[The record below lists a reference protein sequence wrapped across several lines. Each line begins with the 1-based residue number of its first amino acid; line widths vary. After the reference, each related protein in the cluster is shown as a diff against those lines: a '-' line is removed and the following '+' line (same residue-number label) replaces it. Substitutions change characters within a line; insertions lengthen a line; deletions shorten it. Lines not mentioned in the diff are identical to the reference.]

1 MSTVLKPIIG
11 DWELQEK
18 PSNRINKQFAT
29 TRHKTGHGIRYKEN
43 SFKHKCNKA
52 LKNKLKKYKL
62 RRDGKEDPDVINVSH
77 IFQTALK
84 IKSPSINNNEELNIY
99 DIERPKNYLFKMVR
113 RKKDVENGKSIKT
126 LFKELPEKNE
136 LIHIPDVCTEIT
148 GKEKQS
154 PNSQDKKHTN
164 AFKLMMES
172 RNKSIGGNSP
182 GKEKPIDEAELQI
195 KTEEKNTKAKRLLV
209 LQKMAEQKGSLKK
222 KETEELLEE
231 AIKRKMDK
239 RAERLTKMIVNNGS
253 KKVKPKKEHSKLAT
267 KVADTKMPT
276 IDNVK
281 ELPETLPIN
290 NKNNGAL
297 HLINIF
303 DEPTSESNIT
313 KGLKEKCVPK
323 EDLEFLK
330 KLSPSIRKKENMLC
344 YFKKID
350 KDSDSSPP
358 LTTDN
363 NEMSPIIKVK
373 FGARNKKKL
382 KKKKISLNDKK
393 SLNLKDKNTC
403 EEIADVGSSYTPTK
417 NNNESVVT
425 DIPADN
431 KNESVVTNTPIE
443 TKNESRKRKREQL
456 SKEENTQ
463 IVKNTECLNESVEV
477 NEIKNERPKRNVKK
491 PIQYKDDF
499 LLSSSDEEYNIFTP
513 KKKKHSDKKTD
524 TPKLIKEP
532 KSKTSDG
539 AIKPNNKNIK
549 KSAKN
554 NDVNKNT
561 NVKLAPIFAP
571 KPQLDP
577 VALEAKQRFLQSGVP
592 ETLKKIAKKLKQV
605 ETESNCFPTVVH
617 VQQMEDSKND
627 ISSSPMID
635 SFRCESPDVS
645 PVKCSDKI
653 FKAIL
658 SPEKPAKNSHVAQPD
673 NNTRKVLQNI
683 KLSYPKFPVYRTYQ
697 LLKEKSKGEFG
708 DCNNFPEFDNSV
720 EIINNTVDINKVQVD
735 KLNWTDKYK
744 PMVTSQIIG
753 NFETTKELKK
763 WLESWSANN
772 DKRRMNAADSD
783 SSDFYHSDTDS
794 RDSVNTIDNLLILTG
809 PTGCGKTSCVY
820 AVAADLAIKV
830 IEVNASS
837 KRNGKIMLQDLQE
850 ATQSHKVNRGKGT
863 NSENSQKPQ
872 EIAEVD
878 LTIKAKKRG
887 RPKKVK
893 NVVTTKQKCDTG
905 SQSTNSQECT
915 RTGMSLILIDDADIV
930 FDQDDG
936 FCSAISQLVQYSKR
950 PVILVSSTLVCPH
963 LQRFLQSAKIMT
975 MKPLLPRMLGTWLD
989 IMCLADSGTCWPG
1002 LGSVLLDLYKGDIRK
1017 TINCLQ
1023 FYATT
1028 HTQGTRQIEENSQNI
1043 EALSDESSSVSWAGS
1058 ENQDERNLACESIQ
1072 LGDTLWKYFMERQSQ
1087 LLHIRFPSDLWHVWW
1102 NIPSFLMT
1110 SQNGTQENNK
1120 HKQTREL
1127 EEVANIFDNISAADY
1142 FGRLRPD
1149 TKTNI
1154 CSQPWYSSEC
1164 DSSSEFENFNY
1175 YNKSYDV
1182 ADDISKTFVVR
1193 SICNTQKCLQYNEEL
1208 YVRPTSMAVQRDRDR
1223 IVKRHDSISTH
1234 LSTGATLDRRALALD
1249 YWSSCRAICRFE
1261 KEKTDTNSKRNNR
1274 FCHYLRSLKI
1284 MCKNDVFDKLGGSL
1298 HIKGDDSN

>member
-11 DWELQEK
+11 DWDLQEIS
-18 PSNRINKQFAT
+18 SNRINKILPVI
-29 TRHKTGHGIRYKEN
+29 RHKTGHGIRYKEN

-77 IFQTALK
+77 IFQSTLK
-84 IKSPSINNNEELNIY
+84 IKSPIINNNEELNIH
-99 DIERPKNYLFKMVR
+99 DTEKPKNYLFKMVR
-113 RKKDVENGKSIKT
+113 RKKDAENVKSIKT

-136 LIHIPDVCTEIT
+136 PIHISDVCTEIT
-148 GKEKQS
+148 EKEKLS

-182 GKEKPIDEAELQI
+182 GKEKLIDEAEIQSKI
-195 KTEEKNTKAKRLLV
+195 EEKNTKAKRLLV

-222 KETEELLEE
+222 KEKEELLEE
-231 AIKRKMDK
+231 AIKIKMDK
-239 RAERLTKMIVNNGS
+239 RAERLTDMIVNNGI
-253 KKVKPKKEHSKLAT
+253 KKVKPKKECPKLVT
-267 KVADTKMPT
+267 KVADTKLAET

-281 ELPETLPIN
+281 TLPEKLPIN
-290 NKNNGAL
+290 KKSNGAL

-313 KGLKEKCVPK
+313 NGLKEKSIPK

-344 YFKKID
+344 YFKKIE
-350 KDSDSSPP
+350 KDCDYSPP
-358 LTTDN
+358 VSTDN

-382 KKKKISLNDKK
+382 KKKKLSLNDKK
-393 SLNLKDKNTC
+393 SLNLEDKNTC
-403 EEIADVGSSYTPTK
+403 GEITDIGSSYTSAK
-417 NNNESVVT
+417 NDNESVVI

-431 KNESVVTNTPIE
+431 KNESNTPTEI
-443 TKNESRKRKREQL
+443 KNESRKRKREQL

-463 IVKNTECLNESVEV
+463 IKNTECVNESLEA
-477 NEIKNERPKRNVKK
+477 NEIRNERPKRNVKK
-491 PIQYKDDF
+491 PIQYEDDF

-524 TPKLIKEP
+524 TPKSIKEP
-532 KSKTSDG
+532 KSKTNDG
-539 AIKPNNKNIK
+539 AIQIKPNKKDIK
-549 KSAKN
+549 KSAKH
-554 NDVNKNT
+554 NDANKNT

-577 VALEAKQRFLQSGVP
+577 AALEAKQRFLQSGVP
-592 ETLKKIAKKLKQV
+592 EKLKKIAKQLKQL

-617 VQQMEDSKND
+617 VQQMENSKND
-627 ISSSPMID
+627 ISNSPMID

-673 NNTRKVLQNI
+673 DNIRKVLQNI
-683 KLSYPKFPVYRTYQ
+683 KISYPKFPVYRTYQ

-708 DCNNFPEFDNSV
+708 DCNNFPEFDNSI
-720 EIINNTVDINKVQVD
+720 EIINNTVDSNKVQVD

-763 WLESWSANN
+763 WLESWSAND
-772 DKRRMNAADSD
+772 DKRKTNGADSD

-794 RDSVNTIDNLLILTG
+794 RDSVKTVDNLLILTG

-850 ATQSHKVNRGKGT
+850 ATQSHKVNRGKST
-863 NSENSQKPQ
+863 STENSQKSQ

-878 LTIKAKKRG
+878 LTIKTKKRG

-893 NVVTTKQKCDTG
+893 DVITKQKSDTG
-905 SQSTNSQECT
+905 SQSTNSQEST

-950 PVILVSSTLVCPH
+950 PVILITSSLVCPH

-1043 EALSDESSSVSWAGS
+1043 EALCDETSSLSWAGS

-1102 NIPSFLMT
+1102 NIPSFIMS
-1110 SQNGTQENNK
+1110 SQNETQENK
-1120 HKQTREL
+1120 HRQTREL
-1127 EEVANIFDNISAADY
+1127 EEVANIFDNISAADF

-1223 IVKRHDSISTH
+1223 IVKRHDGISTH
-1234 LSTGATLDRRALALD
+1234 LSPGAMLDRRALALD

-1284 MCKNDVFDKLGGSL
+1284 MCKNDVFDKLGESL

>member
-1 MSTVLKPIIG
+1 MSTALKPIAG
-11 DWELQEK
+11 DWELQETASIK
-18 PSNRINKQFAT
+18 INENITIK
-29 TRHKTGHGIRYKEN
+29 HKTGHGIRYKEN
-43 SFKHKCNKA
+43 IFKHKCNKA

-77 IFQTALK
+77 IFQTTLK
-84 IKSPSINNNEELNIY
+84 LKSPTINNNEELNIY
-99 DIERPKNYLFKMVR
+99 DLERPKNYLFKMVR
-113 RKKDVENGKSIKT
+113 RKKEVDNVKSIKT
-126 LFKELPEKNE
+126 LFKELPEKN
-136 LIHIPDVCTEIT
+136 IPIVIPDVSADVTE
-148 GKEKQS
+148 KEKQS

-182 GKEKPIDEAELQI
+182 GKEKPIDEAEEQLKI
-195 KTEEKNTKAKRLLV
+195 EEKSTKAKRLLV
-209 LQKMAEQKGSLKK
+209 LQRMAEKKGSLKK
-222 KETEELLEE
+222 KEKEELLEE

-239 RAERLTKMIVNNGS
+239 RAERLTNMIVNNGS
-253 KKVKPKKEHSKLAT
+253 KKAKPKKVHSQLVT
-267 KVADTKMPT
+267 KVTDTKLPKV
-276 IDNVK
+276 DNTKVITEK
-281 ELPETLPIN
+281 QEIT
-290 NKNNGAL
+290 KKGNGAL

-303 DEPTSESNIT
+303 DEPTSESNIAN
-313 KGLKEKCVPK
+313 GLKEKLVPK
-323 EDLEFLK
+323 EDLEFFK
-330 KLSPSIRKKENMLC
+330 KLSPSIKKKENMLC
-344 YFKKID
+344 YFKKIE
-350 KDSDSSPP
+350 KDSDSSPQV
-358 LTTDN
+358 TDN

-382 KKKKISLNDKK
+382 KKKKLSLNDKT
-393 SLNLKDKNTC
+393 LEIEEKNT
-403 EEIADVGSSYTPTK
+403 ITVVTDVEQCSTPTK
-417 NNNESVVT
+417 ATNGEVVT
-425 DIPADN
+425 DMPEEH
-431 KNESVVTNTPIE
+431 KTESVVTNTPKE
-443 TKNESRKRKREQL
+443 SKNESRKRKREQL
-456 SKEENTQ
+456 SKEENSQ
-463 IVKNTECLNESVEV
+463 IVKNTECLNQSLEE
-477 NEIKNERPKRNVKK
+477 NETKNGRPKRNVKK

-499 LLSSSDEEYNIFTP
+499 ILSSSDEEYNIFTP
-513 KKKKHSDKKTD
+513 KKKKHSDKKSD
-524 TPKLIKEP
+524 TPKSIKES
-532 KSKTSDG
+532 KSKTNDEVTKM
-539 AIKPNNKNIK
+539 KPNNKDNK
-549 KSAKN
+549 KPAKN
-554 NDVNKNT
+554 IDANKNT

-577 VALEAKQRFLQSGVP
+577 AALEAKQKFLQSGVP
-592 ETLKKIAKKLKQV
+592 EKLKKIAKQLKQV
-605 ETESNCFPTVVH
+605 ETDSNCFPTVVH
-617 VQQMEDSKND
+617 VQQIDDSEND
-627 ISSSPMID
+627 VSSKLIID

-645 PVKCSDKI
+645 PVKCCDKI
-653 FKAIL
+653 FQAIL
-658 SPEKPAKNSHVAQPD
+658 SPEKKSKNSQIAQPD
-673 NNTRKVLQNI
+673 NNVRKVLQNI

-697 LLKEKSKGEFG
+697 YLKEKSKGEFVE
-708 DCNNFPEFDNSV
+708 CNSFPEFDNSV
-720 EIINNTVDINKVQVD
+720 EIMNNTIENNKVQAD

-763 WLESWSANN
+763 WLESWSSND
-772 DKRRMNAADSD
+772 DKRKMNGADSD

-794 RDSVNTIDNLLILTG
+794 RDSVKPIDNLLILNG

-850 ATQSHKVNRGKGT
+850 ATQSHKVNRGKST
-863 NSENSQKPQ
+863 SAENSQKSQ
-872 EIAEVD
+872 EIVEVD
-878 LTIKAKKRG
+878 LTIKKKRG
-887 RPKKVK
+887 RPTKAKAK
-893 NVVTTKQKCDTG
+893 EVVLAKQKSDPG
-905 SQSTNSQECT
+905 SQSTNSQENT

-950 PVILVSSTLVCPH
+950 PVILVTSSLVCPH
-963 LQRFLQSAKIMT
+963 LQRFLQIAKIMT

-989 IMCLADSGTCWPG
+989 ILCLADSGTCWPG

-1028 HTQGTRQIEENSQNI
+1028 HTQGTSQMEENSQNI
-1043 EALSDESSSVSWAGS
+1043 EALCDETSSMSWAGS
-1058 ENQDERNLACESIQ
+1058 ENQEERNLTCESVQ

-1102 NIPSFLMT
+1102 NIPSFFMT
-1110 SQNGTQENNK
+1110 TQKETDENNK
-1120 HKQTREL
+1120 HEQTRKL
-1127 EEVANIFDNISAADY
+1127 EEVASIIDNISAADY

-1149 TKTNI
+1149 AKTNI

-1182 ADDISKTFVVR
+1182 ADDISKTLVVR

-1234 LSTGATLDRRALALD
+1234 LSPGATLDRRALALD
-1249 YWSSCRAICRFE
+1249 YWPSCRAICRFE
-1261 KEKTDTNSKRNNR
+1261 KEKTDTHSKRNNR

-1284 MCKNDVFDKLGGSL
+1284 MCKNDVFDKLGESL
-1298 HIKGDDSN
+1298 DVKEDDSK